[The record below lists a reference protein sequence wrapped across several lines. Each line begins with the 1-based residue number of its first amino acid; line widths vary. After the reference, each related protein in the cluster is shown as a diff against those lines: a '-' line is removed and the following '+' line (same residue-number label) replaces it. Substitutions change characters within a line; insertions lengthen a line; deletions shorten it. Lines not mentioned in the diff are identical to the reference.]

1 MNNRWKKILSLFLA
15 LSIVCSLAV
24 VPAAAAGAALTVTTE
39 NGAWSGKQYKV
50 DVVAKGDGSFN
61 AAVAAITMSFNKD
74 ILTFVGAEDKTGFAL
89 FEAPDAPR
97 ANESGSFSLGP
108 TNTAD
113 KAFTSTMPIATLTFQ
128 LKDGVENQDTQ
139 LTFGDTTI
147 ATYEAEE
154 YELTL
159 KNATVSIT
167 NGVAPTVETVAIDPT
182 SVTVDG
188 TNGATA
194 TATAISK
201 AGTDI
206 SSTVA
211 WTVSPADAG
220 VTVDKGTVT
229 VAKDAKAGEYTI
241 GAGTKT
247 ATLTVSR
254 AAAGAKSIW
263 ISPSPARSW
272 TSSAIPSRGLSPG
285 PTPMRLRA

>member
-229 VAKDAKAGEYTI
+229 VAPE
-241 GAGTKT
+241 
-247 ATLTVSR
+247 R
-254 AAAGAKSIW
+254 R
-263 ISPSPARSW
+263 PP
-272 TSSAIPSRGLSPG
+272 P
-285 PTPMRLRA
+285 